1 MFNDHN
7 AYISVFHIYDW
18 MMESQLTGCSAHT
31 GFSRV
36 LYLPTSEGFGHRRTV
51 VALALFNWQL
61 HASVLHFGPVQFVSS
76 ASETFATCLTLA
88 TVCLHLRCGSSTCLS
103 SPLNSLLSSSVSV
116 CYAQRVSNVSTSF
129 VVPPSPEFNP
139 QLPTYMTH
147 SANTDLTLP
156 VNIFLRPFLHLLFSF
171 TFFLLN

>member
-7 AYISVFHIYDW
+7 AYISVLHIYDW

-171 TFFLLN
+171 TSFLLN